1 MYHSGNYY
9 NGGIIMVCDE
19 FFLQILYAI
28 AYAKSFKDLFLHLY
42 LLITKG

>member
-1 MYHSGNYY
+1 MYHSGHYY
-9 NGGIIMVCDE
+9 NGGIIMACDE

-28 AYAKSFKDLFLHLY
+28 AYAKSFKDLFLLLY